1 MSSEYQNEDVTHAEA
16 RTDQEIL
23 ASELSY
29 RRLFEAAQDGIL
41 ILDVETGRVDDVN
54 PFLSWLL
61 GFSREEMIGK
71 TVGELSPFK
80 DIESNQA
87 MLERLQE
94 QGYVRYENLPLESRD
109 GRKMAV
115 EFVSNVYQAGD
126 KKVIQCNV
134 RDITERKKAETEL
147 RRAQRLESVG
157 TLAGGIAHDLNN
169 ILSPIMMSID
179 ILKNLS
185 DNPQAQKILKTL
197 EVNAQ
202 RGADIVKQI
211 LSLAS
216 GIEGEGVEVQPNHLL
231 QNLERIIKDTFPK
244 DERLQFSV
252 PDDTWTIMGDSIQVH
267 DILLNLCVNARDT
280 GPRGSTLNIGIEN
293 HELDERHSTMRIQ
306 AKVGRYVVINI
317 TDSERGVSGDIH
329 DKLFHS
335 FFAIPEAANGSAKA
349 VALPRGNGEMILV
362 VDDEASILTMTSQTL
377 QAFGY
382 RVLTAKDGAD
392 AVAIYAQHRNDIAVV
407 LTDMMM
413 PIMDGLAMMKI
424 LKRINPA
431 VKIVGSSGLHANSGV
446 AKEGGINH
454 FLPKPYSP
462 EILLN
467 IMRTIL
473 DEA

>member
-1 MSSEYQNEDVTHAEA
+1 MSSEDQNGVVTDNGV
-16 RTDQEIL
+16 RTEQEIL

-41 ILDVETGRVDDVN
+41 ILDVDTGRVDDVN

-115 EFVSNVYQAGD
+115 EFVSNVYQVGD
-126 KKVIQCNV
+126 KQVIQCNV
-134 RDITERKKAETEL
+134 RDITERKKVEAEL

-202 RGADIVKQI
+202 RGANIVKQI

-216 GIEGEGVEVQPNHLL
+216 GLEGEGIEVQPKHLL
-231 QNLERIIKDTFPK
+231 QNLEKVIKDTFPR
-244 DERLQFSV
+244 DMRLQFSV
-252 PDDTWTIMGDSIQVH
+252 PDDTWTILGDSSEVSQ
-267 DILLNLCVNARDT
+267 ILLNLCVNARDA
-280 GPRGSTLNIGIEN
+280 GPGGSNLNISVEN
-293 HELDERHSTMRIQ
+293 YELDEQYATLRIQ
-306 AKVGRYVVINI
+306 AKVGHHVVINV
-317 TDSERGVSGDIH
+317 TDSETGIPRNIH
-329 DKLFHS
+329 DKIFDS
-335 FFAIPEAANGSAKA
+335 FFSVPEAANGSAKA
-349 VALPRGNGEMILV
+349 VALPRGNGEMVLV
-362 VDDEASILTMTSQTL
+362 VDDEASILTLTSQTL

-382 RVLTAKDGAD
+382 RVLTARDGAD
-392 AVAIYAQHRNDIAVV
+392 AVAIYAQQRNDIAVV

-413 PIMDGLAMMKI
+413 PVMDGLAMMKV
-424 LKRINPA
+424 LRKINPA
-431 VKIVGSSGLHANSGV
+431 VKVVASSGLHANAAV
-446 AKEGGINH
+446 ATAAGIRH

-462 EILLN
+462 ETLLN
-467 IMRTIL
+467 AMRTIL
-473 DEA
+473 NET

>member
-1 MSSEYQNEDVTHAEA
+1 
-16 RTDQEIL
+16 
-23 ASELSY
+23 
-29 RRLFEAAQDGIL
+29 
-41 ILDVETGRVDDVN
+41 
-54 PFLSWLL
+54 L
-61 GFSREEMIGK
+61 GFSREEIIGK

-134 RDITERKKAETEL
+134 RDITERKKIEAEL
-147 RRAQRLESVG
+147 KRAQRLESVG

-185 DNPQAQKILKTL
+185 DSPQAQKILKTL

-216 GIEGEGVEVQPNHLL
+216 GLDGEGMEAQPAHPL
-231 QNLERIIKDTFPK
+231 QNLEKIIDNTFSKDL
-244 DERLQFSV
+244 RLQFSV
-252 PDDTWTIMGDSIQVH
+252 PNDTWTIVSDSTQVRP
-267 DILLNLCVNARDT
+267 ILLNLCVNARDA
-280 GPRGSTLNIGIEN
+280 GPCGSNLNIDVEN
-293 HELDERHSTMRIQ
+293 YELDEQHSTVRIR
-306 AKVGRYVVINI
+306 AKVGRYVLINI
-317 TDSERGVSGDIH
+317 TDSQKDTSPGTHNHILDA
-329 DKLFHS
+329 
-335 FFAIPEAANGSAKA
+335 FFPLTEAVNGSAKA
-349 VALPRGNGEMILV
+349 VSLPRGNDEMILV

-382 RVLTAKDGAD
+382 RVLTAKDGSE
-392 AVAIYAQHRNDIAVV
+392 AVATYAQHRNDIAVV

-424 LKRINPA
+424 LKKINPA
-431 VKIVGSSGLHANSGV
+431 VKIVGSSGLHANSRV

-462 EILLN
+462 EILLK
-467 IMRTIL
+467 ILRTIL
-473 DEA
+473 HEV

>member
-1 MSSEYQNEDVTHAEA
+1 MTSEYQNGSITDNGV
-16 RTDQEIL
+16 RTEQEVI

-41 ILDVETGRVDDVN
+41 ILDVDTGRVDDVN
-54 PFLSWLL
+54 PFLFKLL
-61 GFSREEMIGK
+61 GFSRDEMIGK

-94 QGYVRYENLPLESRD
+94 QGYVRYENLPLETRD

-115 EFVSNVYQAGD
+115 EFVSNVYQVGD

-134 RDITERKKAETEL
+134 RDITERKKIEAEF

-179 ILKNLS
+179 ILKELS
-185 DNPQAQKILKTL
+185 DNPQARNILKTL
-197 EVNAQ
+197 ETNAQ
-202 RGADIVKQI
+202 RGADIVRQI
-211 LSLAS
+211 LSLAH
-216 GIEGEGVEVQPNHLL
+216 GLEGEGGDVPPKHLL
-231 QNLERIIKDTFPK
+231 ENLEKIIKDTFPK
-244 DERLQFSV
+244 DIRLQFSV
-252 PDDTWTIMGDSIQVH
+252 PDDTWTILGDSSQVRQ
-267 DILLNLCVNARDT
+267 ILLNLCVNARES
-280 GPRGSTLNIGIEN
+280 GPCGNSLNIGVEN
-293 HELDERHSTMRIQ
+293 YELDEHHATMRIQ
-306 AKVGRYVVINI
+306 AKVGRYVVINV
-317 TDSERGVSGDIH
+317 TDSETGVPPDVH
-329 DKLFHS
+329 DKIFDS
-335 FFAIPEAANGSAKA
+335 FFTISEALNGSTKA

-362 VDDEASILTMTSQTL
+362 VDDEASILTITSQTL

-382 RVLTAKDGAD
+382 RVLTAKDGSD

-413 PIMDGLAMMKI
+413 PVMDGMAMMKV
-424 LKRINPA
+424 LRKINPA
-431 VKIVGSSGLHANSGV
+431 VKIVGSSGLHANHSV
-446 AKEGGINH
+446 AKGGGINH

-462 EILLN
+462 ENLLKV
-467 IMRTIL
+467 MRTIL
-473 DEA
+473 DET

>member
-1 MSSEYQNEDVTHAEA
+1 MSRAYQDGGVTNTEV
-16 RTDQEIL
+16 RTEQEIL

-94 QGYVRYENLPLESRD
+94 QGYVRYENLPLEARD

-134 RDITERKKAETEL
+134 RDITERKKVEAEL

-185 DNPQAQKILKTL
+185 NNPQAQKILKIL
-197 EVNAQ
+197 EMNAQ
-202 RGADIVKQI
+202 RGADIVEQI
-211 LSLAS
+211 LTLAR
-216 GIEGEGVEVQPNHLL
+216 GLEGEGIEVQPKHLL
-231 QNLERIIKDTFPK
+231 ENLEKIIKDTFPK
-244 DERLQFSV
+244 DMRLKFSV
-252 PDDTWTIMGDSIQVH
+252 PNDTWTIMGDSTQMRQ
-267 DILLNLCVNARDT
+267 ILLNLCVNARET
-280 GPRGSTLNIGIEN
+280 GPCGSNLNIGVEN
-293 HELDERHSTMRIQ
+293 YELDEQHSTMRIQ

-317 TDSERGVSGDIH
+317 TDSERGSSRDTH
-329 DKLFHS
+329 DKIFDS
-335 FFAIPEAANGSAKA
+335 YFAIPEASNVSAKV
-349 VALPRGNGEMILV
+349 VALPRGNGEMVLV
-362 VDDEASILTMTSQTL
+362 VDDEASILTITSQTL

-413 PIMDGLAMMKI
+413 PVMDGLAMMKI
-424 LKRINPA
+424 LKRINPT
-431 VKIVGSSGLHANSGV
+431 VKIVGSSGLHANSRV

-462 EILLN
+462 EILLK

-473 DEA
+473 NEV

>member
-1 MSSEYQNEDVTHAEA
+1 MEGRKTMSRENRKAGATDKGV
-16 RTDQEIL
+16 RTTQEIL

-41 ILDVETGRVDDVN
+41 ILDVDTGRVNDVN

-126 KKVIQCNV
+126 RKVIQCNV
-134 RDITERKKAETEL
+134 RDITERKKAEAEL

-185 DNPQAQKILKTL
+185 DNPQALKILKTL

-216 GIEGEGVEVQPNHLL
+216 GLEGEGVA
-231 QNLERIIKDTFPK
+231 D
-244 DERLQFSV
+244 
-252 PDDTWTIMGDSIQVH
+252 
-267 DILLNLCVNARDT
+267 
-280 GPRGSTLNIGIEN
+280 
-293 HELDERHSTMRIQ
+293 
-306 AKVGRYVVINI
+306 
-317 TDSERGVSGDIH
+317 
-329 DKLFHS
+329 
-335 FFAIPEAANGSAKA
+335 PEASSGSANA
-349 VALPRGNGEMILV
+349 VALPRGNGEMVLV
-362 VDDEASILTMTSQTL
+362 VDDEASILTITSQTL

-382 RVLTAKDGAD
+382 RVLTAHHGAD
-392 AVAIYAQHRNDIAVV
+392 AVALYAQHRNDIAVV

-413 PIMDGLAMMKI
+413 PVMDGLAMAKV
-424 LKRINPA
+424 LRKINPA
-431 VKIVGSSGLHANSGV
+431 VRIVGSSGLHANSSV
-446 AKEGGINH
+446 AKAGGIEH

-462 EILLN
+462 ETLLK
-467 IMRTIL
+467 IMRAIIVM
-473 DEA
+473 A